1 MHYFSWSRDY
11 PSAYIHVICFTHRLP
26 STTLSPSSSFPLSP
40 FSLSPLPPFPPSPQ
54 PSSGRSVLVE
64 GVDEEDEEEQQRF
77 EEQLQQWR
85 KTEVGG
91 GDRGGVRVRVVT

>member
-1 MHYFSWSRDY
+1 MFCS
-11 PSAYIHVICFTHRLP
+11 
-26 STTLSPSSSFPLSP
+26 
-40 FSLSPLPPFPPSPQ
+40 
-54 PSSGRSVLVE
+54 
-64 GVDEEDEEEQQRF
+64 VDEEDEEEQQRF

>member
-1 MHYFSWSRDY
+1 
-11 PSAYIHVICFTHRLP
+11 
-26 STTLSPSSSFPLSP
+26 
-40 FSLSPLPPFPPSPQ
+40 
-54 PSSGRSVLVE
+54 VE

-91 GDRGGVRVRVVT
+91 GDRGGVRVRVVMVVEARKRWRVVRRICGCSVHEGGECVCG